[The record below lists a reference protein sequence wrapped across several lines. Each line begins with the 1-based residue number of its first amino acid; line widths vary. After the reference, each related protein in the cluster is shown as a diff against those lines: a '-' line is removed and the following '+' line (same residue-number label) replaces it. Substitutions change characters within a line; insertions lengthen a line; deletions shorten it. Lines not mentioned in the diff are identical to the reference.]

1 MAIAIPAILVSPP
14 LSAAVMLICQVAE
27 QCSIIWR
34 HFMGAQAEHPVNV
47 DSKSYKITQENMN
60 NPDRWSFDIA
70 CAHLFY
76 LMTSDSYSRLVK
88 KTS

>member
-1 MAIAIPAILVSPP
+1 
-14 LSAAVMLICQVAE
+14 MLICQVAE

-88 KTS
+88 KTLYYYQLFHDI